1 MGEDVFWQ
9 TFKETLSVSDYDK
22 IIKIKNEHLKMG
34 HDPYNIEERMNFIN
48 QLPIEYDIQFYGEIK
63 AQLEKKMQQEDS
75 KKKRAIKTA

>member
-48 QLPIEYDIQFYGEIK
+48 
-63 AQLEKKMQQEDS
+63 
-75 KKKRAIKTA
+75 